1 MSTNRDGVPPPISSS
16 GAPPESSRPVPN
28 FPAPETRAGLV
39 VEGLR
44 GLILSGALPP
54 GARLRQNEIA
64 EWFSVST
71 TPVREALASLTEE
84 GFLRQSAY
92 RGVEVYRP
100 TRGDVSE
107 AFEIRLALEPL
118 ATELAASH
126 IPDDA
131 LARLDQLMEQMEHR
145 DQTDFGS
152 ELNGQFHFVIYQA
165 AESPKLL
172 EFIGRLRYGGS
183 AYVRLLNSVSTSND
197 EYRAATDTEHRA
209 IAAALRA
216 HDGPA
221 ARVAMAEHIEHAR
234 MELKDILPEK

>member
-1 MSTNRDGVPPPISSS
+1 M
-16 GAPPESSRPVPN
+16 
-28 FPAPETRAGLV
+28 
-39 VEGLR
+39 
-44 GLILSGALPP
+44 
-54 GARLRQNEIA
+54 
-64 EWFSVST
+64 
-71 TPVREALASLTEE
+71 
-84 GFLRQSAY
+84 RQSAY

-126 IPDDA
+126 ISDDA

-145 DQTDFGS
+145 DQADFGS
-152 ELNGQFHFVIYQA
+152 ELNGQFHFAIYQA

-197 EYRAATDTEHRA
+197 EYRTATDTEHRSDRGPRCE
-209 IAAALRA
+209 LTTGRA
-216 HDGPA
+216 PESRWPRTSSTPA
-221 ARVAMAEHIEHAR
+221 WNSKTSCPRNDPTGRPHTPRSYA
-234 MELKDILPEK
+234 